1 MFLLKKFLG
10 HNFLKCSWTPNF
22 WHKIVAPYFFYPT
35 FLEPNIFVDLNLLDI
50 PLKTQDS
57 TKSVDLNDPIEVV
70 TELPKVNNQQKLYNH
85 ICYYSS

>member
-1 MFLLKKFLG
+1 MLLDPKFLAQNCG
-10 HNFLKCSWTPNF
+10 P
-22 WHKIVAPYFFYPT
+22 IFFYPT